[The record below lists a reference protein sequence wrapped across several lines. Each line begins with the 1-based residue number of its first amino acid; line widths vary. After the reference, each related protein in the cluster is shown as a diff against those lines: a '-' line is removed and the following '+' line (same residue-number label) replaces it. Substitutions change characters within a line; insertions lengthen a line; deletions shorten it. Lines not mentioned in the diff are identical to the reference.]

1 MISILAS
8 GKTKEARQQLRSI
21 NQKLFDG
28 FLKDELKQLR
38 KQKEITQIV
47 KGTPD
52 KESKIYQFA
61 QCLAEK
67 KNMDSFKNAIKLQS
81 ESKGTKRE
89 GLFYKLIFSIMN
101 QLDDVSK
108 TATLK
113 SKIKAFLL
121 ATNDKDNTI
130 NDDDVTEDDKQS
142 KRMKNSNLIQKLN
155 SNRVSN
161 VLKAFITLVAWD
173 YVYINEE
180 AKRKAEE
187 EAKHKVEEEATR
199 KAEEEAT
206 RKAEEEAK
214 HKAEEEAK
222 RKAEEEAKRK
232 AEEEAKR
239 KAKEEAERKAEKE
252 KENTIENCL
261 DQAAETME
269 NCKESLN
276 INDLRNLALKFQYLK
291 TFLGKIEYEKRLSE
305 FLKRYYEKLS
315 AKLPKNQKDALFYN
329 IINPTAKTGD
339 GCPYFRY
346 CVDGNPSRIK
356 LTNSQG
362 VILGDLVN
370 FENLKHKCPTAFECN
385 VHDHNK
391 VTNLLRETYRIPN
404 FFQFLVTDYFGENGP
419 TRADFNKD
427 WKFKPFSWKML
438 ANCKY
443 IKINLDLMT
452 CISDLNIITK

>member
-113 SKIKAFLL
+113 SKIKEFLL

-173 YVYINEE
+173 YVYIN
-180 AKRKAEE
+180 
-187 EAKHKVEEEATR
+187 
-199 KAEEEAT
+199 
-206 RKAEEEAK
+206 
-214 HKAEEEAK
+214 
-222 RKAEEEAKRK
+222 EEAKRK